1 MESTFPA
8 DRLRSASSSTAVAML
23 AAFVLV
29 LSGCQS
35 GGSTGSAGDT
45 STKDDGTTLTMW
57 TRSPTATFSQTL
69 IDAYNSGHRNKVK
82 LTASAGTTASASRSR
97 S

>member
-45 STKDDGTTLTMW
+45 STKDDGT
-57 TRSPTATFSQTL
+57 
-69 IDAYNSGHRNKVK
+69 KK
-82 LTASAGTTASASRSR
+82 KK
-97 S
+97 